1 MRFLGLCPMRYPDAL
16 MGLCPKRYPD
26 ALPETLSDALP

>member
-1 MRFLGLCPMRYPDAL
+1 MSGIPKRYPDAL